1 MHLLF
6 FLGGKPAAHLGNL
19 FYEPTILT
27 GIKDNMLVYEEEIF
41 GPVISLMRFKTE
53 NEALNIANGCDVGLA
68 GYFYSEDISQI
79 FRVSK
84 NMEVGMVG
92 VNEGLISCAEAPFG
106 GIKQSGLGREGSHLG
121 TEDYTYIKYTCIG
134 NLL

>member
-1 MHLLF
+1 
-6 FLGGKPAAHLGNL
+6 
-19 FYEPTILT
+19 
-27 GIKDNMLVYEEEIF
+27 MLVYGEEIF
-41 GPVISLMRFKTE
+41 GPVISIIKFKTE
-53 NEALNIANGCDVGLA
+53 KEALDVANGCDVGLA
-68 GYFYSEDISQI
+68 GYFYSEDVSQI

-121 TEDYTYIKYTCIG
+121 MEDYSYVKYTCIG
-134 NLL
+134 NLS